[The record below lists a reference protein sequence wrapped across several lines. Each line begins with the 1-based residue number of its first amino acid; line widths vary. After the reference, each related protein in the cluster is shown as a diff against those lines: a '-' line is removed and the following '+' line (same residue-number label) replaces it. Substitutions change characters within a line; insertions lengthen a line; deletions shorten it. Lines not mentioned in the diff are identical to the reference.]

1 MVADK
6 QEVSFWG
13 DGCVLKL
20 TVVMYIHS
28 FVNTAKVSEVHSLN
42 GRIVWHINYITIKLL
57 KKRLQVLFTP
67 GKMLSVFHAGS
78 LGSQSLSDR
87 LPLPCAF
94 WNLPPLQGACLKSQ
108 PRGL

>member
-6 QEVSFWG
+6 HEVSFWD

-42 GRIVWHINYITIKLL
+42 GRIVWHVNYISIKLL
-57 KKRLQVLFTP
+57 KKYP
-67 GKMLSVFHAGS
+67 KSSS
-78 LGSQSLSDR
+78 LRENIDR
-87 LPLPCAF
+87 VPCRF
-94 WNLPPLQGACLKSQ
+94 SRFPQG
-108 PRGL
+108 